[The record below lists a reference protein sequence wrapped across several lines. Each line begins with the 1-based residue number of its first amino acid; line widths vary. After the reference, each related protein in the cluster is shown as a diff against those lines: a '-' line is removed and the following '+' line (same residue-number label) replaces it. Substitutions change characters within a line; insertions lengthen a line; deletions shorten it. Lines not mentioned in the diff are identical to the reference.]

1 MNIKKSKKIY
11 FILFGILLLS
21 LVILLLLMDWD
32 KKKIMNLVESD
43 IVFDENQE
51 IVLSTEY
58 QTYNK
63 DIMQFTYFIENMTEN
78 EFTFG
83 KEYSLEVKLDDT
95 WYQIPYK
102 ADAAWI
108 AIGYIL
114 PPRASSTDTID
125 LSIFDYQF
133 TDGEYRIVKSIG
145 NKYYYTTFILG
156 QSNISQDTP
165 FGYVDIGDVPKEY
178 SIDDAKKDGVIIF
191 SLDGDYN
198 IDKID
203 NFFNKIERNANTMLR
218 IMYFTEEGD
227 PIIQDVIYENNYNGR
242 YHLRVDSTRDK
253 FAAPSNEIKD
263 SYFSYA
269 ITDNE
274 QIYLS
279 NCVSLDLLE
288 KNEYLDTPYLL
299 FDKSKLLNHDAIDR
313 ITNITKNSMEHNITR
328 YKKFNLIGD
337 CYAIISDKS
346 DNDEYFG
353 FGYDNLGR
361 GVIEDLIDSQSI
373 VTNIYGI
380 EWINN
385 KQFVLLCKTSQKVE
399 YYAIYDIAEEKITF
413 DTYGTGYGI
422 ENGQIIFLE

>member
-165 FGYVDIGDVPKEY
+165 FGYVDIGDVP
-178 SIDDAKKDGVIIF
+178 
-191 SLDGDYN
+191 
-198 IDKID
+198 
-203 NFFNKIERNANTMLR
+203 
-218 IMYFTEEGD
+218 
-227 PIIQDVIYENNYNGR
+227 
-242 YHLRVDSTRDK
+242 
-253 FAAPSNEIKD
+253 
-263 SYFSYA
+263 
-269 ITDNE
+269 
-274 QIYLS
+274 
-279 NCVSLDLLE
+279 
-288 KNEYLDTPYLL
+288 
-299 FDKSKLLNHDAIDR
+299 
-313 ITNITKNSMEHNITR
+313 
-328 YKKFNLIGD
+328 
-337 CYAIISDKS
+337 
-346 DNDEYFG
+346 
-353 FGYDNLGR
+353 
-361 GVIEDLIDSQSI
+361 
-373 VTNIYGI
+373 
-380 EWINN
+380 
-385 KQFVLLCKTSQKVE
+385 
-399 YYAIYDIAEEKITF
+399 
-413 DTYGTGYGI
+413 
-422 ENGQIIFLE
+422 